1 MKQTIMTDFYSTVKN
16 TNTFTNM
23 KAKLTNFIRFDM
35 VPFFQKNKELKQTHI
50 TDYYFN
56 IPKNTYTMR
65 QPSITEFYNKSS

>member
-1 MKQTIMTDFYSTVKN
+1 
-16 TNTFTNM
+16 M